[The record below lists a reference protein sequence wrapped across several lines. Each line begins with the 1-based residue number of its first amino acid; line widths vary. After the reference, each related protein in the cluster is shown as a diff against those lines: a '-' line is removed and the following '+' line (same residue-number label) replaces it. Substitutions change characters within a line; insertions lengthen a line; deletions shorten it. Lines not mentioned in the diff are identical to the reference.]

1 LEGCRASVFVQY
13 LGADLEDVHG
23 RTIHEDDSCITLPVL
38 SMSGV
43 VLLPGQ
49 MLPLFL
55 FQPST
60 VAMIKQVL
68 ERDRTFA
75 YVAPRSAPFLFNVA
89 LVHCNL
95 VITLILGAKHNERYN
110 GTSVIMKC
118 TFWMAWYSGLEHDV
132 RQS

>member
-1 LEGCRASVFVQY
+1 MLLQY

-23 RTIHEDDSCITLPVL
+23 RTIHDDDSCITLPVL
-38 SMSGV
+38 SLPGV

-55 FQPST
+55 FQPSM

-75 YVAPRSAPFLFNVA
+75 YIAAGSAAFL
-89 LVHCNL
+89 
-95 VITLILGAKHNERYN
+95 
-110 GTSVIMKC
+110 
-118 TFWMAWYSGLEHDV
+118 
-132 RQS
+132 